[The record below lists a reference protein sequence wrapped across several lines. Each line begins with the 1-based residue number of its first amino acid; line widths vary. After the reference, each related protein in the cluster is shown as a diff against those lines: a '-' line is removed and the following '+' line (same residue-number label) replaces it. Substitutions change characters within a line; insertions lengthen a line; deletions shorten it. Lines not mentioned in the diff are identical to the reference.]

1 MIFFAFKKKLQNHS
15 TNFNNERNVDA
26 VKIKSAWMLE
36 MIPKIRFLVVAPA
49 EVNAKWWLIRTYTH
63 SYVKRSCLW

>member
-49 EVNAKWWLIRTYTH
+49 EINAK
-63 SYVKRSCLW
+63 